1 MVIIKFPDG
10 ADWYKANWVFR
21 QFANDILAVSS
32 DDAELQFAFKE
43 ASAIGALFL
52 DRMEVALQGRAIRV
66 MKEVA
71 QQTLSGKIAGW
82 KAAQSSEKSP
92 EQMYSSSIAELLE
105 MLEARA
111 S

>member
-21 QFANDILAVSS
+21 QFVSDVLIAAP
-32 DDAELQFAFKE
+32 DDAELQYAFKE
-43 ASAIGALFL
+43 ASAVGALFL
-52 DRMEVALQGRAIRV
+52 DRMDIALQRRALRA

-82 KAAQSSEKSP
+82 KAAQSSEKSL
-92 EQMYSSSIAELLE
+92 EQMYSSSIAELLD